1 MADNRRLFEQAI
13 EASPAYAG
21 LQQRIAFGKAGQ
33 ATKNMTLQNLID
45 WLKHQLSTTFLQAA
59 DNLNSLD
66 DKATS
71 RKNLGVYAKT
81 ETYTQTEVNNLIAAL
96 NNKFGGLTILLSGS
110 VEVDGSYLKFAGS
123 LPMSASRI
131 SKGRYQVI
139 HSYGSGNYIVLASTT
154 SSSSSY
160 SQNKV
165 AAIEYGGDSF
175 YVNTSDDA
183 TANDTPF
190 RFVMFAF

>member
-1 MADNRRLFEQAI
+1 MADKRLFEQAI

-21 LQQRIAFGKAGQ
+21 LQQRIAFGRAGQ

-45 WLKHQLSTTFLQAA
+45 WLKNQLSTTFLPAA
-59 DNLNSLD
+59 DNLKSLTN
-66 DKATS
+66 KATS
-71 RKNLGVYAKT
+71 RSNLGVYATT

-96 NNKFGGLTILLSGS
+96 NNKLGGLTILLSGT
-110 VEVDGSYLKFAGS
+110 VESDGSYLKFAGS

-131 SKGRYQVI
+131 SEGRYQVI
-139 HSYGSGNYIVLASTT
+139 HSYGSGNYIVLASTA
-154 SSSSSY
+154 SSSD

-175 YVNTSDDA
+175 YVNTSDDE
-183 TANDTPF
+183 TANDTAF

>member
-1 MADNRRLFEQAI
+1 MADKRLFEQAI

-21 LQQRIAFGKAGQ
+21 LQQRIAFGRAGQ

-45 WLKHQLSTTFLQAA
+45 WLKNQLSTTFLRAA
-59 DNLNSLD
+59 DNLNSLTN
-66 DKATS
+66 KATS
-71 RKNLGVYAKT
+71 RSNLGVYATT

-96 NNKFGGLTILLSGS
+96 NNKLGGLTILLSGT
-110 VEVDGSYLKFAGS
+110 VESDGSYLKFAGS

-131 SKGRYQVI
+131 SEGRYQVI
-139 HSYGSGNYIVLASTT
+139 HSYGSGNYIVLASTA
-154 SSSSSY
+154 SSSD

-175 YVNTSDDA
+175 YVNTSDDE
-183 TANDTPF
+183 TANDTAF